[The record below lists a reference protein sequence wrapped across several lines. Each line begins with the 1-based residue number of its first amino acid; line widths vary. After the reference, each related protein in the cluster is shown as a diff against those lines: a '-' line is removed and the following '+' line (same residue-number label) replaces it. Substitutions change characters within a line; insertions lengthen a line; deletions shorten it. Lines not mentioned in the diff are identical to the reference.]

1 MAARKFCC
9 YKLPL
14 QLLYKANDITLFKI
28 KSVFYIDI
36 PLKQQK
42 KTKFDAL
49 KTAKKT

>member
-28 KSVFYIDI
+28 KSVFYIDN
-36 PLKQQK
+36 P
-42 KTKFDAL
+42 FEA
-49 KTAKKT
+49 AKENEI